1 MSFRP
6 QTNQLSLPFDWL
18 TTVPF
23 PLKHSLHLPLF
34 LPVSQSDA
42 SFQFFS
48 PSKLLFRKPSG
59 HICVHT
65 LWVPL
70 LLVVTCLLCLSS
82 AFCSGWCNPACAFP
96 SSLLSPQMLAFICF
110 CLNFFTGPH
119 CLWMICSF
127 KFSLSING
135 TQVSSSVE
143 VSLLNPYTH
152 FRHHCLSPHEYF
164 NSNKVTFKH
173 HIPNLDPANLSDSCS
188 KRSTYL
194 MNQYLEDFLCSFFIF
209 CCLLF
214 SESSI

>member
-6 QTNQLSLPFDWL
+6 QTNQPSLPFDCL

-23 PLKHSLHLPLF
+23 PLKHSLHTTSVFARFTVRCF
-34 LPVSQSDA
+34 LPV
-42 SFQFFS
+42 FL
-48 PSKLLFRKPSG
+48 LLFRKPSG

-70 LLVVTCLLCLSS
+70 LLVVTCLLCLAS

-119 CLWMICSF
+119 CLRMICSF
-127 KFSLSING
+127 KFSLSTNG

-143 VSLLNPYTH
+143 ASLLNPYMH
-152 FRHHCLSPHEYF
+152 FRHHCLSPREYF

-194 MNQYLEDFLCSFFIF
+194 INQYLEDFLCSFFIF